1 MEKEE
6 LKTLIKPFIVVFVIL
21 LLIFNWSEISWIFNY
36 RFISTLFTNGNE
48 IVANG
53 ENNNQSDNDDNNAP
67 ANSENYSSK
76 ENSLEIAK
84 IAVQAPLISVVDA
97 EIATIEEGLDRG
109 VVHYPDSVLPGEPGD
124 TIVLGHSAPEN
135 WPDINYDDVFS
146 ELNNLEKDDII
157 FLYFN
162 HQKYVYSVV
171 SKEIL
176 EKGEDIQPSSLTNNE
191 NMLILISCWP
201 PGKNYQRIAVR
212 SVIQEN

>member
-6 LKTLIKPFIVVFVIL
+6 LKNLIKPFIVIFVIL

-36 RFISTLFTNGNE
+36 RFISTLFTSGDE
-48 IVANG
+48 IVADK
-53 ENNNQSDNDDNNAP
+53 ENNNQSDNNDD
-67 ANSENYSSK
+67 SEIKLENYSPK
-76 ENSLEIAK
+76 EDSLEIAK
-84 IAVQAPLISVVDA
+84 IAIQAPLISVVDT

-146 ELNNLEKDDII
+146 ELNSLEKDDII

-176 EKGEDIQPSSLTNNE
+176 EKGEEIQPISLTNNE
-191 NMLILISCWP
+191 NMLILVSCWP

-212 SVIQEN
+212 SVIQH